1 MDEADEWD
9 VEMCSEL
16 HPICSTLKALCILG
30 MARTTDKLEV
40 ISVKVMDLWSLRYLS
55 TFKVLLSGSINFEA
69 NMVAMNEH
77 YSYLHD
83 YNYIKY
89 EPNYL

>member
-9 VEMCSEL
+9 VEMCSKL

-40 ISVKVMDLWSLRYLS
+40 ISVKLMDLWSLRYLS
-55 TFKVLLSGSINFEA
+55 TVKVLLSGSINFEA
-69 NMVAMNEH
+69 NMVAMSEH
-77 YSYLHD
+77 YLYD

-89 EPNYL
+89 EPLYK

>member
-30 MARTTDKLEV
+30 MAHTTDKLEV
-40 ISVKVMDLWSLRYLS
+40 ISVKLMDL
-55 TFKVLLSGSINFEA
+55 
-69 NMVAMNEH
+69 
-77 YSYLHD
+77 
-83 YNYIKY
+83 
-89 EPNYL
+89 